1 MSNTVLAIEIMWVFF
16 PYLCPNSKPLIYGL
30 YTSENMSILQH
41 SEFHNGGSYPND
53 IALIRLD
60 TPVTFSAAVQPI
72 YVPSEG
78 SSFLSTECWI
88 TGWGETRSQWYKL
101 FAIIIDCRI
110 IKFGTDIIASVA
122 SPNDNIQAYIREKI
136 QSKQAVKCDV
146 LSQTFLRPN
155 LDTAIFDP
163 FITTYNLQVG
173 LLCQGVMER

>member
-1 MSNTVLAIEIMWVFF
+1 MSNTVLPIEIMWVFS
-16 PYLCPNSKPLIYGL
+16 PSLCPNSKPLIYGL

-88 TGWGETRSQWYKL
+88 TGWGETRS
-101 FAIIIDCRI
+101 
-110 IKFGTDIIASVA
+110 
-122 SPNDNIQAYIREKI
+122 
-136 QSKQAVKCDV
+136 
-146 LSQTFLRPN
+146 
-155 LDTAIFDP
+155 
-163 FITTYNLQVG
+163 
-173 LLCQGVMER
+173 